1 MKNVVIS
8 FTSYPARINMVNRVI
23 ESLFRQREQVD
34 EIILWLSIE
43 EFPEKYNNLPENLT
57 NLIGKNGFHIEW
69 VKENLKSH
77 KKYFY
82 ALQNSKDINI
92 TVDDDMYYSDTLVST
107 LMNSYRKYPYA
118 ISARGVRIIMKEGE
132 QIIPYIAWES
142 EVSEYIG
149 IEKMDLCAIG
159 VNGILYPPGCAKERW
174 FDIPS
179 IIKLAENQD
188 DLWLKWNQI
197 IDNIPVVY
205 TGIIE
210 SDKVLENSQ
219 KTSLY
224 FQNMYGGFN
233 DISIHKLLENLKKN
247 YKSVYKEWDSKL
259 MQLNEFISEKRKYYR
274 KQLEQIILQWEQ
286 LDIYICGAGNYAHI
300 LYKFLKTCGMD
311 SKIKAFLITKKNPD
325 SVNLNIKYIKDL
337 EKQRAFGVICGVG
350 SRYRE
355 EFRRELQQFELHK
368 WVDINISGLERL
380 LQLEEMKL

>member
-300 LYKFLKTCGMD
+300 LYKF
-311 SKIKAFLITKKNPD
+311 
-325 SVNLNIKYIKDL
+325 
-337 EKQRAFGVICGVG
+337 
-350 SRYRE
+350 
-355 EFRRELQQFELHK
+355 
-368 WVDINISGLERL
+368 
-380 LQLEEMKL
+380 

>member
-233 DISIHKLLENLKKN
+233 DISIHLSL
-247 YKSVYKEWDSKL
+247 
-259 MQLNEFISEKRKYYR
+259 I
-274 KQLEQIILQWEQ
+274 
-286 LDIYICGAGNYAHI
+286 HI
-300 LYKFLKTCGMD
+300 
-311 SKIKAFLITKKNPD
+311 
-325 SVNLNIKYIKDL
+325 
-337 EKQRAFGVICGVG
+337 
-350 SRYRE
+350 
-355 EFRRELQQFELHK
+355 
-368 WVDINISGLERL
+368 
-380 LQLEEMKL
+380 